1 MDFVN
6 AECIIA
12 DSTGWADTLTH
23 ITEVEGAQMH
33 VDCIDMAFSDQCVNL
48 VLKTIYKLFYC
59 QAQVQVHFRPVHN
72 HSHTK
77 DLGL

>member
-23 ITEVEGAQMH
+23 IPEVEGAQTH
-33 VDCIDMAFSDQCVNL
+33 GDVDMAFSHQCVNL
-48 VLKTIYKLFYC
+48 VLKTIY
-59 QAQVQVHFRPVHN
+59 
-72 HSHTK
+72 
-77 DLGL
+77 

>member
-33 VDCIDMAFSDQCVNL
+33 VDFRYGFQWPM
-48 VLKTIYKLFYC
+48 C
-59 QAQVQVHFRPVHN
+59 QFGFKN
-72 HSHTK
+72 Y
-77 DLGL
+77 L